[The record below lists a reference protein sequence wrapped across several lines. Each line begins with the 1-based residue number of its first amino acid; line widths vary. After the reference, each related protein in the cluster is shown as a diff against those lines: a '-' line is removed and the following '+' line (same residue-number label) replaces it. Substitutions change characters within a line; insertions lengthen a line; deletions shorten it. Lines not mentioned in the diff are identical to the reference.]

1 MIDKIWK
8 YTFAFA
14 TICVVILLSIQSVSE
29 VHRYERINTMQDSI
43 IRLDIKIQE
52 LKNTIENER
61 ANYNDLIRA
70 IPDSMWTKH
79 NGYVLQALHE
89 SRQSTADRD

>member
-43 IRLDIKIQE
+43 RTLDTKIQE

-61 ANYNDLIRA
+61 ANYNDLIKS
-70 IPDSMWTKH
+70 IPDSVWTKS
-79 NGYVLQALHE
+79 NGYVLQSLQE
-89 SRQSTADRD
+89 DRQSPKDRD